1 MTSSSAGSK
10 RVPTGV
16 DHGIAGF
23 LGGFLSTAGLYP
35 LELIKTRMQVQ
46 DSGKGTYRSINSSIR
61 VVLEKEGFRGLY
73 QGLTPAILGACG
85 SWGGYFYFYEMAKKR
100 KLAQR
105 TKNDKLQTVDH
116 LLAGTEAG
124 VILVI
129 IFNPLWLTKTRLA
142 LQGVSTT
149 RKPYKGFID
158 CLVTIAKEEGI
169 RGLYKGI
176 VPALLL
182 TSHGAIQ
189 FATYEYLKTNAEI
202 LRNKNSNEVQPAWVS
217 LVIGAA
223 AKIFA
228 STVTY
233 PYQVV
238 KSRLQQRDPI
248 VISDIEIEKNNIITN
263 NSDTSRSFRNS
274 NTLEEIGARR
284 EVIQPRYTG
293 TIDCVLKIWRFVKC
307 VVCV

>member
-1 MTSSSAGSK
+1 MASSSSSSK
-10 RVPTGV
+10 RIPTGM

-23 LGGFLSTAGLYP
+23 FGGFLSTAALYP

-61 VVLEKEGFRGLY
+61 VVLQNEGFRGLY

-100 KLAQR
+100 KLSQR
-105 TKNDKLQTVDH
+105 PGNGKLQTVDH

-124 VILVI
+124 VILVM

-169 RGLYKGI
+169 AGLYKGLI
-176 VPALLL
+176 PALLL

-189 FATYEYLKTNAEI
+189 FASYEYLKTNAEI
-202 LRNKNSNEVQPAWVS
+202 LRNKNSNEVQPPWVC
-217 LVIGAA
+217 IY
-223 AKIFA
+223 
-228 STVTY
+228 TY
-233 PYQVV
+233 IY
-238 KSRLQQRDPI
+238 I
-248 VISDIEIEKNNIITN
+248 YIYICIYIYIYICMNI
-263 NSDTSRSFRNS
+263 
-274 NTLEEIGARR
+274 
-284 EVIQPRYTG
+284 YMY
-293 TIDCVLKIWRFVKC
+293 
-307 VVCV
+307 

>member
-10 RVPTGV
+10 RVPTGT

-46 DSGKGTYRSINSSIR
+46 DSGKGTYSSINSSIR

-100 KLAQR
+100 KLSQR

-189 FATYEYLKTNAEI
+189 FASYEYLKTNAEI

-248 VISDIEIEKNNIITN
+248 VISDAEIEKNNMNTN
-263 NSDTSRSFRNS
+263 NSNTSRSFRNS
-274 NTLEEIGARR
+274 NTLEEIGGRK

-293 TIDCVLKIWRFVKC
+293 TIDCVLKIWRFVNC
-307 VVCV
+307 AVCA

>member
-10 RVPTGV
+10 RVPTGI

-23 LGGFLSTAGLYP
+23 LGGFLSTTGLYP

-46 DSGKGTYRSINSSIR
+46 DSGKGTYSSINSSIR

-100 KLAQR
+100 KLSQR

-189 FATYEYLKTNAEI
+189 FASYEYLKTNAEI
-202 LRNKNSNEVQPAWVS
+202 LRNKNSNEVQPAWVF

-248 VISDIEIEKNNIITN
+248 VISDAEIEKNNLNTN
-263 NSDTSRSFRNS
+263 NSDTSRNFRNS
-274 NTLEEIGARR
+274 NTLEAIEGRK
-284 EVIQPRYTG
+284 EVIQPRYSG
-293 TIDCVLKIWRFVKC
+293 TVDCVLKIWRFIY
-307 VVCV
+307 